1 MVGASR
7 SKGASTGGP
16 AADVRGSEAVPPLR
30 PPGRIHREEGTMSSP
45 KRQLTW
51 VVVMSA
57 ILAVG
62 TAASVDA
69 QQTVKIGLLAT
80 LEGPFA
86 AGGQDGMPVSYTH
99 LTLPTSDL

>member
-1 MVGASR
+1 
-7 SKGASTGGP
+7 
-16 AADVRGSEAVPPLR
+16 
-30 PPGRIHREEGTMSSP
+30 MSSP

-62 TAASVDA
+62 AAASVDA

-86 AGGQDGMPVSYTH
+86 AGVRMACGA
-99 LTLPTSDL
+99 PTWP